1 MFNRENSYICQ
12 SISKRNVMLSLTF
25 KSTGEI
31 ENNNKKDKWKKI
43 SCIFI
48 LITFKGTGDKMMT
61 R

>member
-1 MFNRENSYICQ
+1 
-12 SISKRNVMLSLTF
+12 MLSLTF

-31 ENNNKKDKWKKI
+31 KNNNKKDKWKKI

-48 LITFKGTGDKMMT
+48 LITFKATGDKMMT